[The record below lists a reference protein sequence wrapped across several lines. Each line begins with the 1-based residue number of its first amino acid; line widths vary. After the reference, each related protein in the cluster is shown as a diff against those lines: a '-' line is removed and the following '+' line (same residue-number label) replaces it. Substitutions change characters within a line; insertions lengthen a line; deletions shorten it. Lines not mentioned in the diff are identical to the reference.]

1 MEQSAIYPLPTISR
15 FTRNEPNPCLA
26 PKSSNGLPGLSY
38 HTTRRSTPRGPSEL
52 NRGKEEITSNIHRPH
67 THTRDTCTQ
76 SIHTIINKNIIDK
89 ITHYSLTPYFHQL
102 PQHFQFN
109 VLTKVPLLS
118 NKSTAASKSQFQ
130 SDLFYSVLSFL
141 SFPTLLPPRRLCFHP
156 ALSPA
161 TASFLSLLPASSTTA
176 RCSLPHQ
183 LSVTASRSFLHQRP
197 LVACLVNHITAPPQ
211 FSSDRASLIL
221 SDSTATA
228 RRTRDH
234 TCIYL
239 IHKT

>member
-52 NRGKEEITSNIHRPH
+52 NRGREEITSNIHRPH

-76 SIHTIINKNIIDK
+76 SIHTIISKNIIDK
-89 ITHYSLTPYFHQL
+89 ITHYSLTPYSHQL
-102 PQHFQFN
+102 PQHFQFS
-109 VLTKVPLLS
+109 TFSQQFPFS
-118 NKSTAASKSQFQ
+118 QPKSTAASKSQFQ
-130 SDLFYSVLSFL
+130 SVLFYSALSFFPVVFVFIPL
-141 SFPTLLPPRRLCFHP
+141 FHQRPPISFC
-156 ALSPA
+156 
-161 TASFLSLLPASSTTA
+161 LLPASSTTA
-176 RCSLPHQ
+176 RCPLPHQ

-221 SDSTATA
+221 SASTATA
-228 RRTRDH
+228 RRTKDH
-234 TCIYL
+234 TCVYL